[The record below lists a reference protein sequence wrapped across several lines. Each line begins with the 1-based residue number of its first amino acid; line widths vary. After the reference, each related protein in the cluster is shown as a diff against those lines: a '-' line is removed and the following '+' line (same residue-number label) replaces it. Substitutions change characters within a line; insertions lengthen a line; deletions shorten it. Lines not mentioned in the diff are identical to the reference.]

1 MTFGWA
7 CRRSTAL
14 LSRGITSCVLIWRTG
29 RRRDT
34 GLNISSHWRDLPKN
48 TSFTSPTSLV
58 ICLMPWPTAPAWGSL
73 QRTGILMT
81 TKTPT
86 ATAVT
91 QVGAKEPQNVLWSHC
106 SRWVMLFTWST
117 DRWLVGQWLW
127 GNQSEW
133 KVSVAESKRKG
144 TEEEGHPLE
153 ACCRAFLLP
162 EDDQDDITASPTDL
176 PTLSLQIYTFKVV
189 TGNPPTS
196 QNKFECSNSSKW
208 GNTRTIHTV

>member
-29 RRRDT
+29 RRRST

-91 QVGAKEPQNVLWSHC
+91 QVGAPRTPKCPTITLFPMGYAVYLIHWQVVGGSMAVGKLIWMEGISGWEQKEGDRGGGASTGGLLQALP
-106 SRWVMLFTWST
+106 FTWRRP
-117 DRWLVGQWLW
+117 RWHYCQPNRLT
-127 GNQSEW
+127 NT
-133 KVSVAESKRKG
+133 ESPNL
-144 TEEEGHPLE
+144 HL
-153 ACCRAFLLP
+153 
-162 EDDQDDITASPTDL
+162 
-176 PTLSLQIYTFKVV
+176 KVV
-189 TGNPPTS
+189 AGNPPFT
-196 QNKFECSNSSKW
+196 K
-208 GNTRTIHTV
+208 